1 MDYSTKME
9 DLLHQ
14 TEYQLDMQ
22 FYNIHFCIFLNM
34 AQKRCIKRYTPILF
48 QLYLSNLIQNIL
60 PLRWQF
66 RF

>member
-22 FYNIHFCIFLNM
+22 FYNIHFCILLHIG
-34 AQKRCIKRYTPILF
+34 QKRVCHPTYPF
-48 QLYLSNLIQNIL
+48 HDN
-60 PLRWQF
+60 
-66 RF
+66 